1 MWPVSPH
8 IGLQNPLIFIEN
20 FTEGEELVCL
30 GPDFP
35 PTVNCGFLSTLP
47 ALVTPAVL
55 SETVSMLPFN
65 SMHSGAKHKLWYYD
79 WNLIKM
85 LVTVVIKSN
94 ILTKIKTEKT
104 EHVVPSFLWL
114 YF

>member
-1 MWPVSPH
+1 MWPVSPY

-35 PTVNCGFLSTLP
+35 PTVNCGFLSSLP
-47 ALVTPAVL
+47 ALVTTPAVL
-55 SETVSMLPFN
+55 NETVSMLPFN
-65 SMHSGAKHKLWYYD
+65 SMHSGAKYKLRYYD

-85 LVTVVIKSN
+85 LVTVVIKS
-94 ILTKIKTEKT
+94 K
-104 EHVVPSFLWL
+104 
-114 YF
+114 